1 LIELLVL
8 AVAPGLFF
16 TWFFYVRDKYEKE
29 PKSLIIVTFIL
40 GMLSI
45 VPALFLSLF
54 LGVIFPDVG
63 GFFQILLHY
72 LVVVALVEEVAKFS
86 AVLRAYQSSE
96 FDEIMDGMVYS
107 ATAALGFA
115 TVENVFY
122 VLSGGLQTGILRAIL
137 SVPGHGLNG
146 SMMGY
151 YLGRAKLNEGRRNGL
166 LLRAMAVPIL
176 FHWIW
181 DSLLV
186 IDLGLVAILVY
197 VVQWVI
203 TFRMMRE
210 AVARSP
216 YKEQVYPVILPFLRE
231 RLPQDCPYCGH
242 PIRYISACHRSYC
255 DACKRYMSYRFCPFC
270 GKDFKPFLSW
280 GEIFF
285 CPRCGKN
292 IQ

>member
-1 LIELLVL
+1 V
-8 AVAPGLFF
+8 V
-16 TWFFYVRDKYEKE
+16 
-29 PKSLIIVTFIL
+29 
-40 GMLSI
+40 
-45 VPALFLSLF
+45 
-54 LGVIFPDVG
+54 FPSVG

-72 LVVVALVEEVAKFS
+72 LLVVSLVEEVAKFS
-86 AVLRAYQSSE
+86 AVLKAYRSSE

-122 VLSGGLQTGILRAIL
+122 VFSGGLETGILRAIL

-151 YLGRAKLNEGRRNGL
+151 YLGQAKLNKTRRYRL
-166 LLRAMAVPIL
+166 LLKAVAVPIL
-176 FHWIW
+176 FHWVW

-186 IDLGLVAILVY
+186 IDLVLVAIVVY

-203 TFRMMRE
+203 SFRMMRD

-216 YKEQVYPVILPFLRE
+216 YREQVYPVIIPFLRE
-231 RLPQDCPYCGH
+231 KVPHDCPYCGH
-242 PIRYISACHRSYC
+242 PTRYVSEYRRSYC
-255 DACKRYMSYRFCPFC
+255 DACEKRIPYQFCPFC
-270 GKDFKPFLSW
+270 GIDIDPSMSSEELL
-280 GEIFF
+280 F
-285 CPRCGKN
+285 CPRCGEN

>member
-151 YLGRAKLNEGRRNGL
+151 YLGRAKLNEGRRVRL
-166 LLRAMAVPIL
+166 LLVLRIRNRSIQLFSLFYVKGYLKTAPIVGTQSDTSPSVIGRTVMPARDICLIGSVP
-176 FHWIW
+176 
-181 DSLLV
+181 S
-186 IDLGLVAILVY
+186 VAKISNRSCRGGRYFSVLDVGK
-197 VVQWVI
+197 I
-203 TFRMMRE
+203 FNNTFRLGSKISGSYDW
-210 AVARSP
+210 AN
-216 YKEQVYPVILPFLRE
+216 IL
-231 RLPQDCPYCGH
+231 H
-242 PIRYISACHRSYC
+242 PEC
-255 DACKRYMSYRFCPFC
+255 
-270 GKDFKPFLSW
+270 L
-280 GEIFF
+280 
-285 CPRCGKN
+285 
-292 IQ
+292 

>member
-1 LIELLVL
+1 
-8 AVAPGLFF
+8 
-16 TWFFYVRDKYEKE
+16 
-29 PKSLIIVTFIL
+29 
-40 GMLSI
+40 
-45 VPALFLSLF
+45 ALFLSLF

-63 GFFQILLHY
+63 GFFQVLLHY
-72 LVVVALVEEVAKFS
+72 LVVVALVEEAAKFS
-86 AVLRAYQSSE
+86 AVLRAYRSSE

-151 YLGRAKLNEGRRNGL
+151 YLGRAKLNEARRNGL
-166 LLRAMAVPIL
+166 LLRAVAVPIL

-186 IDLGLVAILVY
+186 IDLGLVAVLVY
-197 VVQWVI
+197 IVQWVI
-203 TFRMMRE
+203 TFRMMRD

-216 YKEQVYPVILPFLRE
+216 YKEQVYPIILPFLRE
-231 RLPQDCPYCGH
+231 RLPQDCPYCRH
-242 PIRYISACHRSYC
+242 PIRYIPERHRSYC
-255 DACKRYMSYRFCPFC
+255 DTCKRYASYRFCPFC

-280 GEIFF
+280 GEISF
-285 CPRCGKN
+285 CPRCGNN